1 VLRSKFYNSE
11 TVEAIV
17 RDYHSAGL
25 APKEEA
31 VMAFAE
37 KVLTNSYQIS
47 QDDIDNL
54 KNHGFS
60 EEDIFNIALTV
71 TSRSF
76 FSRMVDTMGFQ
87 IPPEWLTK
95 MEDFLGKG
103 TYQALNVGRNY
114 RQVNYFKNIGK

>member
-1 VLRSKFYNSE
+1 MLRSKFFNSE

-17 RDYHSAGL
+17 RDYHNAGL
-25 APKEEA
+25 DPKEEA

-60 EEDIFNIALTV
+60 AEDIFNIALTV

-76 FSRMVDTMGFQ
+76 FSRVVDAMGFQ
-87 IPPEWLTK
+87 IPGEWLSKT
-95 MEDFLGKG
+95 ETLLGKAAFQ
-103 TYQALNVGRNY
+103 TLNVGRSY
-114 RQVNYFKNIGK
+114 L